1 MKLIQP
7 YEKYAVISLKLRNFE
22 NKEIYIYDVILDTGY
37 EDQLIV
43 KTSTFFDLELNEWT
57 SRRGRNIMEEDP
69 AVIYGGAKIN
79 IPGLFSGYWKI
90 DVAAY
95 PHNEE
100 LREVNLLG
108 MGLLEKMCAVF
119 NALASPKQ
127 LILKAIMNKRGDI
140 HGGRDYKN
148 YHI

>member
-7 YEKYAVISLKLRNFE
+7 YEKYAIISLKLRNFK
-22 NKEIYIYDVILDTGY
+22 NKEKSLSDVILDTGY
-37 EDQLIV
+37 EDQLIL
-43 KTSTFFDLELNEWT
+43 KTSIFFDLELHEWT
-57 SRRGRNIMEEDP
+57 SRRGRNIMREDP

-95 PHNEE
+95 PHDEE

-108 MGLLEKMCAVF
+108 LGILEKMCAAF

-127 LILKAIMNKRGDI
+127 LILKTIMNKGGDI
-140 HGGRDYKN
+140 YGGRNYKN